1 MKNGNEEMDGQ
12 CLDSDK
18 ADWFHLEH
26 RALFFPPSSS
36 SCRGHVEEFFS
47 RHEVFESS
55 RECERKDKKSSSA
68 SAL

>member
-12 CLDSDK
+12 CLNSDK
-18 ADWFHLEH
+18 PDWFHLEH

-36 SCRGHVEEFFS
+36 SCRGHVEEFF
-47 RHEVFESS
+47 RHEVFESG